1 MPPIPSLNRALRMLA
16 LLSALVLP
24 TATLAQTA
32 GEVVEVTPQ
41 AEAVT
46 GGTARALVR
55 GGAVASGD
63 VIRTGASGRVQLL
76 FQDETKIVIGPSS
89 TLRLDETL
97 FRGNGSA
104 RKFTT
109 AALGGTFRF
118 ISGSSP
124 KRVYKL
130 ATPVATMGIRGT
142 VFDFTVTQGERTD
155 LLVFDGE
162 VRFCAQG
169 ARCID
174 VPGGCQ
180 AVAANS
186 DGTYSQ
192 PLSEDE
198 KRALLQRR
206 FPLLAGQG
214 NLLPP
219 FRAGTAGCQS
229 VKLIA
234 LPSAIDDDREEDGE
248 GNDDGGGNPADGPSD
263 PPDGGGG
270 NPAE

>member
-1 MPPIPSLNRALRMLA
+1 MAFPLFLNAALRLLA
-16 LLSALVLP
+16 CVVALGLP
-24 TATLAQTA
+24 AAGLAQTA

-63 VIRTGASGRVQLL
+63 LIRTGAGGRVQLL
-76 FQDETKIVIGPSS
+76 FQDETKIVVGPSS

-118 ISGSSP
+118 ISGDSP

-142 VFDFTVTQGERTD
+142 VFDFTVTPGERTD

-169 ARCID
+169 ARCIV

-192 PLSEDE
+192 PLTEDE
-198 KRALLQRR
+198 KRALLLRR

-234 LPSAIDDDREEDGE
+234 LPTALDDDREDESERD
-248 GNDDGGGNPADGPSD
+248 GNPADGPSD
-263 PPDGGGG
+263 SPDGGND

>member
-1 MPPIPSLNRALRMLA
+1 MKSPMQSLVA
-16 LLSALVLP
+16 LLRGLCFAAALCGPVALS
-24 TATLAQTA
+24 AQTV
-32 GEVVEVTPQ
+32 GEVVEVTSL

-46 GGTARALVR
+46 NGAPRALVK
-55 GGAVASGD
+55 GGSVASGD
-63 VIRTGASGRVQLL
+63 VIRTGAGGRVQLL
-76 FQDETKIVIGPSS
+76 FEDQTKIVVGPKS

-97 FRGNGSA
+97 FRANGTA
-104 RKFTT
+104 QKFST

-118 ISGSSP
+118 ISGGSP

-142 VFDFTVTQGERTD
+142 VFDYTVTAGETTD

-162 VRFCAQG
+162 VRFCATG
-169 ARCID
+169 ARCVI

-180 AVAANS
+180 AITAKS
-186 DGTYSQ
+186 DGTYTQ
-192 PLSEDE
+192 PLTTEE
-198 KRALLQRR
+198 KRALLLRR
-206 FPLLAGQG
+206 FPLLGDQDD
-214 NLLPP
+214 LLPP
-219 FRAGTAGCQS
+219 FRAGTDGCQT

-234 LPSAIDDDREEDGE
+234 LKGPGDKDRDAR
-248 GNDDGGGNPADGPSD
+248 DADGGNPADGPSE

>member
-1 MPPIPSLNRALRMLA
+1 MTVSIARLFRAFCAIVSLLA
-16 LLSALVLP
+16 LLVPSTLV
-24 TATLAQTA
+24 AQTA
-32 GEVVEVTPQ
+32 GEVVEVTAP

-46 GGTARALVR
+46 NGAARPLVR
-55 GGAVASGD
+55 GGAIASGD
-63 VIRTGASGRVQLL
+63 LIRTGTGGRVQLL
-76 FQDETKIVIGPSS
+76 FEDETKIVVGPASS
-89 TLRLDETL
+89 LRLDETL

-104 RKFTT
+104 QKFST

-118 ISGSSP
+118 ISGGSP

-142 VFDFTVTQGERTD
+142 VFDYTVTGDRTTD

-162 VRFCAQG
+162 VRFCANG
-169 ARCID
+169 ARCVV

-180 AVAANS
+180 AIAANS
-186 DGTYSQ
+186 DGTYTQ
-192 PLSEDE
+192 PLTADE
-198 KRALLQRR
+198 KRALLLRR
-206 FPLLAGQG
+206 FPLLASQN

-219 FRAGTAGCQS
+219 FRAGTAGCQT

-234 LPSAIDDDREEDGE
+234 LPAAAGADREDASESERD
-248 GNDDGGGNPADGPSD
+248 GNPADGPSD
-263 PPDGGGG
+263 PPDRGG